1 VGVTIESY
9 GKLEILYIN
18 VDKTLFGRLNEVKY
32 IDLIEKMKNLM
43 RNESVQNVQ

>member
-1 VGVTIESY
+1 MKY
-9 GKLEILYIN
+9 HFLYLVKIYE
-18 VDKTLFGRLNEVKY
+18 NEVKY

>member
-1 VGVTIESY
+1 MKY
-9 GKLEILYIN
+9 NFLYLVKIYE
-18 VDKTLFGRLNEVKY
+18 NEVKY